1 MSSSPIAS
9 FTAPFTLTTTQ
20 NESVLTPFDLWCT
33 PSPPR
38 CREPHKFQIF
48 PVVVNSATAGVHYR
62 STGSG
67 DPLVPLSLFHEEPWC
82 IANLLGPSSF
92 TGDDQSR
99 PAACHRLPRGLG
111 HYGQLPSDLLHP
123 TSFDSQVQQVMEE
136 LFSPLDEHPAASSA
150 AHRR

>member
-20 NESVLTPFDLWCT
+20 NGSVLTPFDLWCT

-38 CREPHKFQIF
+38 RREPHKFQIF

-67 DPLVPLSLFHEEPWC
+67 DPLVPLSLSSMRSAGALRTSWVPPPSQAM
-82 IANLLGPSSF
+82 IRAALLRVTVCRVDWVTMDSCRQTSS
-92 TGDDQSR
+92 T
-99 PAACHRLPRGLG
+99 PP
-111 HYGQLPSDLLHP
+111 
-123 TSFDSQVQQVMEE
+123 
-136 LFSPLDEHPAASSA
+136 PLTPKCSKS
-150 AHRR
+150 